1 MYKANTMHK
10 ATNVVWSVKEPIYAL
25 LCFVSNLSFWL
36 TLTSIVPLS
45 ARK

>member
-10 ATNVVWSVKEPIYAL
+10 ANNVAWSVKEPIYAL
-25 LCFVSNLSFWL
+25 LCFVSSFWL
-36 TLTSIVPLS
+36 TLTSIIPLS